1 MQEKVTSM
9 GFSVSAEFPP
19 SCKLFAVTRQS
30 LVTAEQFKLGWN
42 FCSNTETHAGFFF
55 LHSNSVRNFI
65 LYKSKLTQRSF
76 LYKIRVELL
85 LYSA

>member
-30 LVTAEQFKLGWN
+30 LVTAKQFTLWWK
-42 FCSNTETHAGFFF
+42 FRTNTEAHAG
-55 LHSNSVRNFI
+55 
-65 LYKSKLTQRSF
+65 Y
-76 LYKIRVELL
+76 
-85 LYSA
+85 LYSCIPFLKFLCFTG